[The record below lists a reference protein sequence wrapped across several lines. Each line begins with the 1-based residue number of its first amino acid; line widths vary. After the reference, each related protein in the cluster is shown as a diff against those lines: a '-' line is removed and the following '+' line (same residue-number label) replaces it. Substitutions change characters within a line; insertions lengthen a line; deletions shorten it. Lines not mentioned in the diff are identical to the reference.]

1 MGNLCCSMLDPD
13 TTNGE
18 PSGND
23 IDVPAKS
30 NLPVAM
36 GMDGMHDDED
46 LGMQESEEKRGRY

>member
-1 MGNLCCSMLDPD
+1 MLDPD